1 MLAIPHPVVGTLL
14 ALAVG
19 CVLGLL
25 GGGGSIL
32 ALPIFLYVFEV
43 PTNSAIAMSLAVVG
57 TSAFIGFVGHWRQGT
72 VSLRIALPYGIC
84 AMIGGYAAARLAHL
98 IPPPIKLSLFA
109 VFAATAAVMM
119 LRDSLKTQRSS
130 TSDADASQ
138 ARMTPLLALQGVA
151 VGMLTA
157 IIGAGGGFVIVPA
170 LVLLA
175 RLPVRLAVGSSL
187 LVIAM
192 NSASAF
198 SGYVGRVPIDWQLVS
213 SFTLVAAIGVVIGTR
228 FVRHVPQARL
238 KQGFAVMILVLGTYF
253 VAREIGKAL
262 RNASASRG
270 ATTRSHLINGRVLL
284 AGAARRRAADHV

>member
-1 MLAIPHPVVGTLL
+1 MGAMPHPALGALL

-43 PTNSAIAMSLAVVG
+43 PTDPAIAMSLAVVG
-57 TSAFIGFVGHWRQGT
+57 TSAFIGFLGHWRQGT
-72 VSLRIALPYGIC
+72 VSLRIALPYGVC
-84 AMIGGYAAARLAHL
+84 AMLGAFSAARLAHY
-98 IPPPIKLSLFA
+98 IPPRVKLVLFA
-109 VFAATAAVMM
+109 IFAATAAVMM
-119 LRDSLKTQRSS
+119 LRDSVRTRRAASEEANAV
-130 TSDADASQ
+130 DA
-138 ARMTPLLALQGVA
+138 RLTLLLALQGVA

-198 SGYVGRVPIDWQLVS
+198 SGYLGRVAIDWPLVTT
-213 SFTLVAAIGVVIGTR
+213 FTGIAAIGVVVGTR
-228 FVRHVPQARL
+228 FVQHVPQARL
-238 KQGFAVMILVLGTYF
+238 KQGFAVMILVLGSYF
-253 VAREIGKAL
+253 VAREINKAL
-262 RNASASRG
+262 HAPAVTHG
-270 ATTRSHLINGRVLL
+270 
-284 AGAARRRAADHV
+284 

>member
-1 MLAIPHPVVGTLL
+1 MLAIPHPIIGSVL
-14 ALAVG
+14 AFAVG

-43 PTNSAIAMSLAVVG
+43 PTNPAIAMSLAVVG
-57 TSAFIGFVGHWRQGT
+57 TSALIGFVGHWRQGT
-72 VSLRIALPYGIC
+72 VSLRIALPYGVC

-109 VFAATAAVMM
+109 LFAAFAALMM
-119 LRDSLKTQRSS
+119 LRDSLRPRF
-130 TSDADASQ
+130 AGANELDASH

-198 SGYVGRVPIDWQLVS
+198 SGYIGQVPIDWALVS
-213 SFTLVAAIGVVIGTR
+213 SFTLVSAVGVVIGTR
-228 FVRHVPQARL
+228 FVRHVSQARL
-238 KQGFAVMILVLGTYF
+238 KQAFAVMILVLGSYF
-253 VAREIGKAL
+253 VVREIRKAL
-262 RNASASRG
+262 RNSSNARG
-270 ATTRSHLINGRVLL
+270 AATTRL
-284 AGAARRRAADHV
+284 APPSRLVS